1 MNDTLVHSFDGL
13 ASRIDAGGA
22 RTVGFTGALLG
33 EGVSTIAI
41 GTALA
46 LAALRPEKVLL
57 VDANWIHPSLSAD
70 AGLESAPG
78 LADHL
83 AGKADL
89 ASVIRPA
96 AREGLAFVP
105 VGNRSVFRPTLRSV
119 AAFLANGVPG
129 FETVLVD
136 LPPVL
141 AGESY
146 VLPWATLLDHV
157 FVVVREAATP
167 LPMVRLALTK
177 IGLATPQ
184 VVLNRTAGDDSEL
197 PKALI
202 APHRARA

>member
-1 MNDTLVHSFDGL
+1 MNEALVRSFDGL
-13 ASRIDAGGA
+13 ASRIDASGA
-22 RTVGFTGALLG
+22 RTVGFTGSLIG

-57 VDANWIHPSLSAD
+57 VDANWIHPSLTAD

-83 AGKADL
+83 AGKRDL

-96 AREGLAFVP
+96 ALEHLAFVP
-105 VGNRSVFRPTLRSV
+105 LGSRAASRPTLRSL
-119 AAFLANGVPG
+119 AAFLASDLGG
-129 FETVLVD
+129 FDTVLVD

-141 AGESY
+141 AGEAY
-146 VLPWATLLDHV
+146 VLPWATLLDHM

-167 LPMVRLALTK
+167 LPMVRLALEK

-184 VVLNRTAGDDSEL
+184 IVLNRTARAVEL
-197 PKALI
+197 PRALLT
-202 APHRARA
+202 PARDRT